1 VRNDRP
7 VALLAIVAVVLGIS
21 VVFTVLLLTGRAPE
35 RVDISMRNLTSES
48 IIVDVQGARRLR
60 IGAFQEELIEA
71 TGIASVRTVRILD
84 AEGRVMFE
92 GSIDTTDITR
102 MSVAVQSD
110 GEGGVEIAVD
120 EFQ

>member
-7 VALLAIVAVVLGIS
+7 VALLAVVAVVLGIS
-21 VVFTVLLLTGRAPE
+21 VIFTVLLLTGRAPE
-35 RVDISMRNLTSES
+35 RVDITMRNLTAES

-71 TGIASVRTVRILD
+71 SGIASVRTLRILD

-110 GEGGVEIAVD
+110 GEGAVEIAVD